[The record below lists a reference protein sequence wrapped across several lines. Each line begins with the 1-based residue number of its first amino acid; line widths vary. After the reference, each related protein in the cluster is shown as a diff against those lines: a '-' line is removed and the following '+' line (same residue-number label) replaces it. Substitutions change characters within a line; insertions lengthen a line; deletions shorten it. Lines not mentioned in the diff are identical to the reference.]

1 MAYNMGKKIGC
12 FGVILLLPIL
22 FIGTIL
28 FNSWYLQVI
37 YNIGLTPILSQFGLV
52 LPQLGFWVFVLID
65 MVIGG
70 IVLFFNDPNKPK
82 PETERKSYNILDKE
96 EMVEGIT
103 KIISPFASNILT
115 KLVQLGLLAIAFN
128 ICF

>member
-1 MAYNMGKKIGC
+1 MGKIFGC

-22 FIGTIL
+22 IIGLIL

-37 YNIGLTPILSQFGLV
+37 YNIGLTPILEQFGLF

-70 IVLFFNDPNKPK
+70 IKLFFIDPNNPK
-82 PETERKSYNILDKE
+82 PETEKTTYSIHNKE
-96 EMVEGIT
+96 EMAKGVT
-103 KIISPFASNILT
+103 KIISPFVSNILT
-115 KLVQLGLLAIAFN
+115 KLMQLGLLAIAFN

>member
-1 MAYNMGKKIGC
+1 M
-12 FGVILLLPIL
+12 
-22 FIGTIL
+22 IL

-37 YNIGLTPILSQFGLV
+37 YNIGLIPVLSQFGLF
-52 LPQLGFWVFVLID
+52 LPQLGFWVFVLMD

-82 PETERKSYNILDKE
+82 PETEKKTYSIYNKE
-96 EMVEGIT
+96 ELAEGVS
-103 KIISPFASNILT
+103 KAFSPILSNILT
-115 KLVQLGLLAIAFN
+115 KLLQLGLLAIAFN

>member
-1 MAYNMGKKIGC
+1 MKNLFGC

-22 FIGTIL
+22 VIGMIL

-37 YNIGLTPILSQFGLV
+37 YNIGLTPLLEQFGLF

-65 MVIGG
+65 CVIGG
-70 IVLFFNDPNKPK
+70 IVLLFNDPNKPK
-82 PETERKSYNILDKE
+82 PETEKKTYHFWDKE
-96 EMVEGIT
+96 EMAEGVSKAFSPLISNIIT
-103 KIISPFASNILT
+103 KL
-115 KLVQLGLLAIAFN
+115 LQLGLLTIAFN

>member
-1 MAYNMGKKIGC
+1 MGKIFGC

-22 FIGTIL
+22 VIGLIL

-37 YNIGLTPILSQFGLV
+37 YNIGLTPILGQFELF

-65 MVIGG
+65 VTLGAIKYFFTNINAEKSETEKKTYNVWDKDQLTEGVSKVFSPVIG
-70 IVLFFNDPNKPK
+70 
-82 PETERKSYNILDKE
+82 
-96 EMVEGIT
+96 
-103 KIISPFASNILT
+103 NILT
-115 KLVQLGLLAIAFN
+115 KLAQLGLLAIAFN

>member
-1 MAYNMGKKIGC
+1 MGKNFGC
-12 FGVILLLPIL
+12 FGVIVLLPIL

-37 YNIGLTPILSQFGLV
+37 YNIGLIPILSQFGV
-52 LPQLGFWVFVLID
+52 FFPQLGFCVFVLID
-65 MVIGG
+65 CVIGG

-82 PETERKSYNILDKE
+82 SETENKTYHIWDKE
-96 EMVEGIT
+96 EMAEGIT
-103 KIISPFASNILT
+103 KIISPFVSNILT
-115 KLVQLGLLAIAFN
+115 KLIQLGLLTIAFN

>member
-1 MAYNMGKKIGC
+1 MGKNFGC
-12 FGVILLLPIL
+12 FGVIVLLPIL

-37 YNIGLTPILSQFGLV
+37 YNIGLIPILSQFGV
-52 LPQLGFWVFVLID
+52 FFPQLGFWVFVLID

-82 PETERKSYNILDKE
+82 SETENKTYHIWDKE
-96 EMVEGIT
+96 EMAEGIT

-115 KLVQLGLLAIAFN
+115 KLIQLGLLTIAFN